1 MRADVKRKIVLFFF
15 GLFLVSILTALG
27 TIAFIGPHAT
37 SFVRNIVIT
46 DVIFIALF
54 TVWAKVNKNYE
65 ASYKSELSHE
75 HEQEEEK

>member
-1 MRADVKRKIVLFFF
+1 MRGDAKRKILLFFF

-46 DVIFIALF
+46 DAIFIALF
-54 TVWAKVNKNYE
+54 TVWAKVNKDYE
-65 ASYKSELSHE
+65 ASYKSELSHT
-75 HEQEEEK
+75 HEREEEK

>member
-1 MRADVKRKIVLFFF
+1 MRADTQRKIVLFFV
-15 GLFLVSILTALG
+15 GLLLVSILTALG

-46 DVIFIALF
+46 DTIFVALF
-54 TVWAKVNKNYE
+54 TVWAKVNKDYE
-65 ASYKSELSHE
+65 ASYKSELSHK